1 MHDDD
6 GTLRLLERTPPGL
19 PQFDPR
25 LDPVARRSRSIRTR
39 ALAGRGALGLGLA
52 AAVVGP
58 VLVLAGLLGGPGSG
72 SLLSADGSH
81 ALKLIKYYEPSEAM
95 SPTVRVGQTVLV
107 DTAAYE
113 GGRVPETGD
122 VILLTWHSQGHT
134 FPMLKRVIGLPGQ
147 TVVIERGVVFV
158 DGHRLHE
165 PYLNHERDYRDYG
178 PYRVLPGHLFVLGD
192 NRINSNDSRYGLGQI
207 PAADAIGKVV
217 GASPQRGTP
226 PTAAV
231 VSGPTVSP

>member
-1 MHDDD
+1 MLDDD

-19 PQFDPR
+19 PEFDPR
-25 LDPVARRSRSIRTR
+25 LDPVARRSRAIRTR
-39 ALAGRGALGLGLA
+39 ALAGRGALGLGLV

-72 SLLSADGSH
+72 SLLSAGGSH
-81 ALKLIKYYEPSEAM
+81 GMKLMKYYEPSQAM

-122 VILLTWHSQGHT
+122 VILLTWRSQGHA
-134 FPMLKRVIGLPGQ
+134 FQMLKRVIGLPGQ
-147 TVVIERGVVFV
+147 TVVIKGGVVFV
-158 DGHRLHE
+158 DGRRLHE
-165 PYLNHERDYRDYG
+165 PYLNHEWDYRDYG
-178 PYRVLPGHLFVLGD
+178 PYQVLPGRLFVLGD

-207 PAADAIGKVV
+207 PASDVIGKMV
-217 GASPQRGTP
+217 GTSSQRGTA

-231 VSGPTVSP
+231 VSSPTSSP